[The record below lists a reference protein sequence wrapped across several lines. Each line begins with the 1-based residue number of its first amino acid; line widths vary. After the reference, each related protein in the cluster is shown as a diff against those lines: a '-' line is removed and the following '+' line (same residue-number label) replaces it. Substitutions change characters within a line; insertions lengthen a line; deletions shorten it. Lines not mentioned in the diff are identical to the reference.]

1 MTSIGDK
8 KITHIYKGSELV
20 ANDVSESKYIKIGDE
35 PISFVYQGN
44 ELLYPNPAKDGLVLW
59 YDFVGIYNNSVNKE
73 ITKDLSGH
81 NIDGF
86 LKNFTFSNGAG
97 YSKEGLILDG
107 VDDYI
112 EVKNHELTSNIT
124 ENITIN
130 FLFKYKENI
139 GSFRWLVS
147 NNSDA
152 TASTGYGLAYNPS
165 SNNPLS
171 FRWGGEAFY
180 YNTKPEKN
188 NDYLYT
194 FVISKENSKILFYIN
209 GKLVQENIFSGNP
222 KKSDNNLFFGKSSYY
237 KSEFLSSIVKSVQ
250 IYNRALSDQEIQH
263 NYQLEKERWNL

>member
-1 MTSIGDK
+1 MTQVKLGDK
-8 KITHIYKGSELV
+8 NIPFI
-20 ANDVSESKYIKIGDE
+20 
-35 PISFVYQGN
+35 YQGN
-44 ELLYPNPAKDGLVLW
+44 ELLYPNPVKDGLVLW
-59 YDFVGIYNNSVNKE
+59 YDFNSMKNNDVSNS
-73 ITKDLSGH
+73 IARDLSGN
-81 NIDGF
+81 NINGT
-86 LKNFTFSNGAG
+86 LENVNFSNGTG

-112 EVKNHELTSNIT
+112 EVKNHESISNIT

-130 FLFKYKENI
+130 FLFKYKENT

-152 TASTGYGLAYNPS
+152 TASTGYGLAYNPNS
-165 SNNPLS
+165 INPIS
-171 FRWGGEAFY
+171 FRWGGEVTY

-194 FVISKENSKILFYIN
+194 FVISKENGKILFYIN

-222 KKSDNNLFFGKSSYY
+222 KKSDNNLFFGKSSYNNSEVLNGII
-237 KSEFLSSIVKSVQ
+237 KSIQ

>member
-1 MTSIGDK
+1 MTQVKLGDK
-8 KITHIYKGSELV
+8 NIPFI
-20 ANDVSESKYIKIGDE
+20 
-35 PISFVYQGN
+35 YQGN
-44 ELLYPNPAKDGLVLW
+44 ELLYPNPVKDGLVLW
-59 YDFVGIYNNSVNKE
+59 YDFKGMKNNDVSKDVA
-73 ITKDLSGH
+73 KDLSGH
-81 NIDGF
+81 SIDGF
-86 LKNFTFSNGAG
+86 LENFNFSNGTG

-112 EVKNHELTSNIT
+112 EVKNHNLTSNVT

-130 FLFKYKENI
+130 LLLRYKENT

-165 SNNPLS
+165 SNNPIS
-171 FRWGGEAFY
+171 FRWGGEVTY

-194 FVISKENSKILFYIN
+194 FVISKENSKILFFID
-209 GKLVQENIFSGNP
+209 GKLVQENSFNGNP
-222 KKSDNNLFFGKSSYY
+222 KKSDKNLFFGKSAYNNSEVLNGII
-237 KSEFLSSIVKSVQ
+237 KSIQ